1 MKPVSVPYPTPDCII
16 CIHCIYFFLA
26 ACDPD
31 THLSLPLVQL
41 SQEIFDSA
49 RGILS
54 GVLAVHKH
62 RDLPRVISLLR
73 PLTKHQ
79 ILRERILTR
88 DILETFVK
96 LLDVIIHQT
105 EGSFRQ
111 AMDGLICLLQCG
123 ALVVIEHLETR

>member
-1 MKPVSVPYPTPDCII
+1 MSVLYPTPDCIV
-16 CIHCIYFFLA
+16 CIHFHLA
-26 ACDPD
+26 ACGSD
-31 THLSLPLVQL
+31 THLSLPQVEL
-41 SQEIFDSA
+41 SQEIFESA

-73 PLTKHQ
+73 PLTKHH
-79 ILRERILTR
+79 ILRERILSR
-88 DILETFVK
+88 DILETFVE

-111 AMDGLICLLQCG
+111 AMDGLICLLQCS
-123 ALVVIEHLETR
+123 ALVIIVHLETR